1 VLEVT
6 FWSPGTDLGLILQ
19 PGEGLVKVWRQGP
32 LSNRKVHAWKFLDIW
47 KLTQ

>member
-19 PGEGLVKVWRQGP
+19 PGEGPSESCGGRALFK
-32 LSNRKVHAWKFLDIW
+32 
-47 KLTQ
+47 